1 MKTAQLTPNLSN
13 DSNMQR
19 TTFSD
24 VPPELL
30 LKILDQD
37 DILSSLDLIR
47 VASLSQQLNLIALT
61 VFLSQHGIPQPRDTI
76 SLYLTDWN
84 KPHSRGTTFPDVLCG
99 LMIANHLET
108 VDKLTCYFQD
118 PHVGTSRN
126 TYQIPIN
133 LPVAVRRL
141 SRFVRRLTTVRT
153 VQLHL
158 VSDSYFLLRQKTL
171 PLGVTVAELE
181 DWSRAL
187 GELLSLFIGRG
198 CGSLTVQY
206 DSHIDHMVQFH
217 ATYRIPRLLSNVG
230 QAILRPSD
238 HSPLPNGRW
247 EFRREENGVDLGSL
261 GGELTE
267 LKYGVRTGSSLHSI
281 SLHTPALLLPPLYR
295 WTLSLLQNSSSLTS
309 ITFGHITLPKTFWET
324 LLPVM
329 AQEVSTKLTKLSFF
343 PSCLNLTTHDLLK
356 FISHLPLLTYLFLDR
371 SIQFSADDSFTSGR
385 KGIHPMH
392 LFTPRYPVPDL
403 PHLTTLHA
411 PADFIFHFLNG
422 KTSTTAVPLLKL
434 KYIVV
439 YPCCRLF
446 YPSSYATAASAVNS
460 LYQSVKEKPHLR
472 TVSFALDDQMDNT
485 DFQLAMPY
493 VDART
498 KFLQDEALGS
508 NLSNRPPIFD
518 DIEHLILYKFNI
530 QANTDYNEAFIRW
543 LKHLFPL
550 LSQLSF
556 TCQLPARPE
565 SVLETGL
572 SVETIEWLLEELRT
586 QCSNIRNL
594 IIAQRFFT
602 REGNRWR
609 EHANRD

>member
-1 MKTAQLTPNLSN
+1 
-13 DSNMQR
+13 MQR
-19 TTFSD
+19 TTFSNI
-24 VPPELL
+24 PTELL
-30 LKILDQD
+30 FKILDQD

-47 VASLSQQLNLIALT
+47 VASLSQQLNFIALT
-61 VFLSQHGIPQPRDTI
+61 VFFGQHGIPQPRNTI
-76 SLYLTDWN
+76 SLYLNDWN

-118 PHVGTSRN
+118 PHVGSSRN
-126 TYQIPIN
+126 TYQVPIN

-141 SRFVRRLTTVRT
+141 SRFVKRLTTVRT
-153 VQLHL
+153 VQLYL
-158 VSDSYFLLRQKTL
+158 VSDSYFLFRQKTL
-171 PLGVTVAELE
+171 PLGITLAELE
-181 DWSRAL
+181 DWSCAL
-187 GELLSLFIGRG
+187 GELLSLLIGRG

-217 ATYRIPRLLSNVG
+217 ATYRIPRLLLNVG
-230 QAILRPSD
+230 QAILRSSD

-247 EFRREENGVDLGSL
+247 EFRRGENGVNLGSL

-329 AQEVSTKLTKLSFF
+329 AQEVSTKLTKLAFF
-343 PSCLNLTTHDLLK
+343 RSCSNLTTHDLLR

-371 SIQFSADDSFTSGR
+371 SLQFSADDPLTSGR
-385 KGIHPMH
+385 KGIHSMH
-392 LFTPRYPVPDL
+392 LFTTRYLVPEL

-422 KTSTTAVPLLKL
+422 KTFTMVVPLPKL
-434 KYIVV
+434 KYIAV

-460 LYQSVKEKPHLR
+460 LCKSVKEKPHLR
-472 TVSFALDDQMDNT
+472 SVSFALDDQMDNT

-508 NLSNRPPIFD
+508 NFPNHPPIFD
-518 DIEHLILYKFNI
+518 DIEHLILYKFDI
-530 QANTDYNEAFIRW
+530 RANADYNEAFIRW

-565 SVLETGL
+565 NVLETGL
-572 SVETIEWLLEELRT
+572 NVETIEWLLEELRK

-594 IIAQRFFT
+594 VIAQRFFT
-602 REGNRWR
+602 REGNGWM

>member
-1 MKTAQLTPNLSN
+1 
-13 DSNMQR
+13 MQR

-24 VPPELL
+24 IPTELL
-30 LKILDQD
+30 FKILDQA
-37 DILSSLDLIR
+37 DILSPPDLIR
-47 VASLSQQLNLIALT
+47 VASLSRQLNFIALT
-61 VFLSQHGIPQPRDTI
+61 VFFGQHGIPQPRNTI
-76 SLYLTDWN
+76 SLYITEWN

-99 LMIANHLET
+99 LMIANHLQT
-108 VDKLTCYFQD
+108 VDNLTCFFQD
-118 PHVGTSRN
+118 PHIGSLRN

-153 VQLHL
+153 VQLYL
-158 VSDSYFLLRQKTL
+158 VSDSYFLFRQKTL
-171 PLGVTVAELE
+171 PLGVTLTELE

-187 GELLSLFIGRG
+187 GELLSLLIERR

-206 DSHIDHMVQFH
+206 DSHIDHMFQFH

-230 QAILRPSD
+230 QAILRSSD

-247 EFRREENGVDLGSL
+247 EFRRAGNSVDLGSL
-261 GGELTE
+261 GGELTDSE
-267 LKYGVRTGSSLHSI
+267 LKYDVRTGSSLHSI
-281 SLHTPALLLPPLYR
+281 SIHTPALLLPPLYR
-295 WTLSLLQNSSSLTS
+295 WTLSLLQKSSSLTTL
-309 ITFGHITLPKTFWET
+309 TFGYITLPKSFWET

-343 PSCLNLTTHDLLK
+343 RSCSNLTTHDLLK

-371 SIQFSADDSFTSGR
+371 SLQFSTDSPLTSGR
-385 KGIHPMH
+385 KGMHPMH
-392 LFTPRYPVPDL
+392 LFTTRYLVPEL

-411 PADFIFHFLNG
+411 PADFVFHFLNG
-422 KTSTTAVPLLKL
+422 KSFTTIVPLPKL
-434 KYIVV
+434 KYIFV
-439 YPCCRLF
+439 YPRCRLH

-460 LYQSVKEKPHLR
+460 LCKSVKEKPHLR

-508 NLSNRPPIFD
+508 NFSNRPPIFD

-530 QANTDYNEAFIRW
+530 QADTDYNEAFIRW

-565 SVLETGL
+565 NVLETGL
-572 SVETIEWLLEELRT
+572 NVETIEWLLEELRK

-594 IIAQRFFT
+594 VIAQRLFT
-602 REGNRWR
+602 REGNGWR
-609 EHANRD
+609 EHPNGD

>member
-1 MKTAQLTPNLSN
+1 
-13 DSNMQR
+13 MQR

-24 VPPELL
+24 IPTELL
-30 LKILDQD
+30 FKILDQD

-47 VASLSQQLNLIALT
+47 VASLSQQLNIIALT
-61 VFLSQHGIPQPRDTI
+61 VFFGQHGIPQPRNMI

-84 KPHSRGTTFPDVLCG
+84 EPHCRGTTFPDVLCG

-118 PHVGTSRN
+118 PHVGTLRN

-141 SRFVRRLTTVRT
+141 SRFVKRLTTIRT
-153 VQLHL
+153 VQLYL
-158 VSDSYFLLRQKTL
+158 VSDSYFLFRQKTL
-171 PLGVTVAELE
+171 PLGVTLAELE

-187 GELLSLFIGRG
+187 GELLSLLIERG

-206 DSHIDHMVQFH
+206 DSHIDHMFQFH
-217 ATYRIPRLLSNVG
+217 STYRIPRLLSNVG
-230 QAILRPSD
+230 QAILRSSN
-238 HSPLPNGRW
+238 HSPLPNVRW
-247 EFRREENGVDLGSL
+247 EFRRSGNGVDLGSL

-267 LKYGVRTGSSLHSI
+267 LKYDVRTGSSLHSI

-309 ITFGHITLPKTFWET
+309 LTFGHITLPKTFWET

-329 AQEVSTKLTKLSFF
+329 AQEVSTKLTTLSFF
-343 PSCLNLTTHDLLK
+343 KSCSNLTTRDLLK

-371 SIQFSADDSFTSGR
+371 SLQFSADDSSTSGR
-385 KGIHPMH
+385 TGIPMH
-392 LFTPRYPVPDL
+392 PFTTRYLVPEL
-403 PHLTTLHA
+403 PHLMTLHA
-411 PADFIFHFLNG
+411 PADFVFHFLNG
-422 KTSTTAVPLLKL
+422 KTFKTAVPLPKL
-434 KYIVV
+434 KGIVV
-439 YPCCRLF
+439 YPCRQLL
-446 YPSSYATAASAVNS
+446 YPSSYVTAASAVNS
-460 LYQSVKEKPHLR
+460 LCKSVKEKPHLQ

-493 VDART
+493 VDAST

-508 NLSNRPPIFD
+508 NFSNRPPIFD

-530 QANTDYNEAFIRW
+530 QANTDHNEAFIRW

-550 LSQLSF
+550 LSKLSF

-565 SVLETGL
+565 NVLETGL
-572 SVETIEWLLEELRT
+572 NVETIEWLLEELRK

-594 IIAQRFFT
+594 VIAQRFFT
-602 REGNRWR
+602 REGNGWR
-609 EHANRD
+609 EHANGD